1 MGDPALEL
9 SALMNTFRTTVGKT
23 DPMSLNQAAI
33 PGFVILADSMFN
45 SLRATKSRLDARIA
59 AAEIRERELAR
70 VEAELSSELATRS
83 KQAAT
88 SAACLETAT
97 GYLRH
102 SDAEMASLSN
112 LAINFVSKAGYEF
125 EEQLNNMN
133 TATRARERGFSASIA
148 FDVTNTLV
156 RPGVSMRSQGVAAG
170 AGMKT
175 TMSSS
180 SNFLSNSNNNNN
192 NNNNNRGGGGG
203 GGGSGMPPPSPMRK
217 KDALA
222 KHPALKDGFG
232 FTK

>member
-1 MGDPALEL
+1 MGDPAIEL
-9 SALMNTFRTTVGKT
+9 ATLMGAFRTTVGKT

-59 AAEIRERELAR
+59 ANEIRERELAR
-70 VEAELSSELATRS
+70 VEAELSSELAARS

-102 SDAEMASLSN
+102 SDAEMATLSN
-112 LAINFVSKAGYEF
+112 LAINFVAKAGYEF
-125 EEQLNNMN
+125 EEKLNNMN

-156 RPGVSMRSQGVAAG
+156 RPGVSARSQGVAAG

-175 TMSSS
+175 TMTSS
-180 SNFLSNSNNNNN
+180 SNFLLTKNSNSNNTT
-192 NNNNNRGGGGG
+192 
-203 GGGSGMPPPSPMRK
+203 SDVPPPSPMRK
-217 KDALA
+217 KDVLA